1 MLKTRLLTGAA
12 LLALAPMIVPA
23 AAMAQTG
30 PHDGTY
36 EYAASGGWRGVLEV
50 ATGSR
55 GETFFAI
62 HTEGEEEQRCSL
74 FAEGRL
80 EGDAVTVETA
90 GGEGVIVLRFFPD
103 NAEVETS
110 GSSADFCDP
119 GGQLAGIYFPKDDQ
133 VTLQREDI
141 RSVQFNLNKLGYEA
155 GSTDGVMGRRTRTA
169 LRGFQEDAE
178 LPETGSI
185 SLETMYRLE
194 ERVNAATAAA
204 AGASTGVA
212 LVDRPTGIAKPAG
225 DRELNVEPLRD
236 PPPPALEWLREIPRD
251 QIATLDRLYGED
263 LPAAI
268 DWSNPPFE
276 IALVDLDAEGA
287 GAATDREIL
296 VYWNDTSMC
305 GDQGCMVETLRWDGD
320 SYEPVFQAFAREVAI
335 GEGFDGDSNGGV
347 RPLLL
352 NGEDEWIWTGQT
364 YELEY
369 YEPTPVR

>member
-12 LLALAPMIVPA
+12 LLSLAVPA
-23 AAMAQTG
+23 TAMAQTG

-36 EYAASGGWRGVLEV
+36 EYAASGGWRGTLEV

-55 GETFFAI
+55 GETFFTI
-62 HTEGEEEQRCSL
+62 HTQGEDQQRCSL

-90 GGEGVIVLRFFPD
+90 GGDGVVVLRFFPD
-103 NAEVETS
+103 NAEVEPS

-155 GSTDGVMGRRTRTA
+155 GPTDGVMGDRTRTA

-204 AGASTGVA
+204 ADAPSGVA
-212 LVDRPTGIAKPAG
+212 LSEERPIGMAKPAG
-225 DRELNVEPLRD
+225 DRELNVEQLRD
-236 PPPPALEWLREIPRD
+236 PPPPTLEWLTEIPREH
-251 QIATLDRLYGED
+251 IETLDRLYSED
-263 LPAAI
+263 VPAAI

-276 IALVDLDAEGA
+276 IALVDLDAEGS
-287 GAATDREIL
+287 GAETDREIL

-305 GDQGCMVETLRWDGD
+305 GDQGCMLEVLRWDGD
-320 SYEPVFQAFAREVAI
+320 SYEPVFQSFARQVAI
-335 GEGFDGDSNGGV
+335 GEGFVEGV
-347 RPLLL
+347 RPLILNAEDEL
-352 NGEDEWIWTGQT
+352 VWNGES
-364 YELEY
+364 YEIEY